1 MEQRVSAELKQELC
15 TDLVR
20 ILRNWLFYAE
30 QEERLAVARMII
42 CSTEIPAHLKDGVI
56 DRLSGLIDEIRLE
69 KEEKRWLRMENSK

>member
-1 MEQRVSAELKQELC
+1 MDTRITEELKQELC

-42 CSTEIPAHLKDGVI
+42 CSTEIPAHLKDGIV
-56 DRLSGLIDEIRLE
+56 DRLGGLIDEIRIE
-69 KEEKRWLRMENSK
+69 KEEKRWLRMEHSK